1 MEKQS
6 LVFSDLSKGPL
17 YDKLLK
23 RYHLNNVEEIYV
35 AIGEG
40 ELLSSTV
47 ISKLKENIVK
57 QVAEEELN
65 KNIEE
70 QIAKTERQIKKKQN
84 YGVTVK
90 GLNNIMVRFA
100 RCCNP
105 VPGDDIAGYITKG
118 RGVSVHRKDCSN
130 FKAIVEKQREKVV
143 DVSWGTEKGAAYVAE
158 LEVKAEDRMCLL
170 SDVML
175 VITDSN
181 LSLLS
186 LNAKS
191 GRNGVANINIQVK
204 IDNIEQLKELMKKIR
219 RLQGI
224 LDVYRVNK

>member
-1 MEKQS
+1 
-6 LVFSDLSKGPL
+6 
-17 YDKLLK
+17 
-23 RYHLNNVEEIYV
+23 
-35 AIGEG
+35 
-40 ELLSSTV
+40 
-47 ISKLKENIVK
+47 
-57 QVAEEELN
+57 
-65 KNIEE
+65 
-70 QIAKTERQIKKKQN
+70 
-84 YGVTVK
+84 
-90 GLNNIMVRFA
+90 MVRFA

-143 DVSWGTEKGAAYVAE
+143 DVSWGTEKGTAYVAE
-158 LEVKAEDRMCLL
+158 LEVNAEDRMCLL

-191 GRNGVANINIQVK
+191 GKNGVANINIQVK

>member
-1 MEKQS
+1 
-6 LVFSDLSKGPL
+6 
-17 YDKLLK
+17 
-23 RYHLNNVEEIYV
+23 
-35 AIGEG
+35 
-40 ELLSSTV
+40 
-47 ISKLKENIVK
+47 
-57 QVAEEELN
+57 
-65 KNIEE
+65 
-70 QIAKTERQIKKKQN
+70 
-84 YGVTVK
+84 
-90 GLNNIMVRFA
+90 MVRFA

-143 DVSWGTEKGAAYVAE
+143 DVSWGTEKGTAYVAE

-191 GRNGVANINIQVK
+191 GKNGVANINIQVK

-219 RLQGI
+219 RIQGI

>member
-1 MEKQS
+1 
-6 LVFSDLSKGPL
+6 
-17 YDKLLK
+17 
-23 RYHLNNVEEIYV
+23 
-35 AIGEG
+35 
-40 ELLSSTV
+40 
-47 ISKLKENIVK
+47 
-57 QVAEEELN
+57 
-65 KNIEE
+65 
-70 QIAKTERQIKKKQN
+70 
-84 YGVTVK
+84 
-90 GLNNIMVRFA
+90 MVRFA

-143 DVSWGTEKGAAYVAE
+143 DVSWGTEKGTAYVAE

-191 GRNGVANINIQVK
+191 GKNGVANINIQVK

>member
-1 MEKQS
+1 
-6 LVFSDLSKGPL
+6 
-17 YDKLLK
+17 
-23 RYHLNNVEEIYV
+23 
-35 AIGEG
+35 
-40 ELLSSTV
+40 
-47 ISKLKENIVK
+47 
-57 QVAEEELN
+57 
-65 KNIEE
+65 
-70 QIAKTERQIKKKQN
+70 
-84 YGVTVK
+84 
-90 GLNNIMVRFA
+90 MVRFA

-191 GRNGVANINIQVK
+191 GKNGVANINIQVK

>member
-1 MEKQS
+1 
-6 LVFSDLSKGPL
+6 
-17 YDKLLK
+17 
-23 RYHLNNVEEIYV
+23 
-35 AIGEG
+35 
-40 ELLSSTV
+40 
-47 ISKLKENIVK
+47 
-57 QVAEEELN
+57 
-65 KNIEE
+65 
-70 QIAKTERQIKKKQN
+70 
-84 YGVTVK
+84 
-90 GLNNIMVRFA
+90 MVRFA

>member
-1 MEKQS
+1 
-6 LVFSDLSKGPL
+6 
-17 YDKLLK
+17 
-23 RYHLNNVEEIYV
+23 
-35 AIGEG
+35 
-40 ELLSSTV
+40 
-47 ISKLKENIVK
+47 
-57 QVAEEELN
+57 
-65 KNIEE
+65 
-70 QIAKTERQIKKKQN
+70 
-84 YGVTVK
+84 
-90 GLNNIMVRFA
+90 MVRFA

-143 DVSWGTEKGAAYVAE
+143 DISWGTEKGTAYVAE

-191 GRNGVANINIQVK
+191 GKNGVANINIQVK

-219 RLQGI
+219 RIQGI

>member
-1 MEKQS
+1 
-6 LVFSDLSKGPL
+6 
-17 YDKLLK
+17 
-23 RYHLNNVEEIYV
+23 
-35 AIGEG
+35 
-40 ELLSSTV
+40 
-47 ISKLKENIVK
+47 
-57 QVAEEELN
+57 
-65 KNIEE
+65 
-70 QIAKTERQIKKKQN
+70 
-84 YGVTVK
+84 
-90 GLNNIMVRFA
+90 MVRFA

-143 DVSWGTEKGAAYVAE
+143 DVSWGTEKGTAYVAE

-191 GRNGVANINIQVK
+191 GK
-204 IDNIEQLKELMKKIR
+204 ME
-219 RLQGI
+219 
-224 LDVYRVNK
+224 

>member
-1 MEKQS
+1 
-6 LVFSDLSKGPL
+6 
-17 YDKLLK
+17 
-23 RYHLNNVEEIYV
+23 
-35 AIGEG
+35 
-40 ELLSSTV
+40 
-47 ISKLKENIVK
+47 
-57 QVAEEELN
+57 
-65 KNIEE
+65 
-70 QIAKTERQIKKKQN
+70 
-84 YGVTVK
+84 
-90 GLNNIMVRFA
+90 
-100 RCCNP
+100 
-105 VPGDDIAGYITKG
+105 DIAGYITKG

-143 DVSWGTEKGAAYVAE
+143 DVSWGTEKGTAYVAE

-191 GRNGVANINIQVK
+191 GKNGVANINIQVK

-219 RLQGI
+219 RIQGI

>member
-1 MEKQS
+1 
-6 LVFSDLSKGPL
+6 
-17 YDKLLK
+17 
-23 RYHLNNVEEIYV
+23 
-35 AIGEG
+35 
-40 ELLSSTV
+40 
-47 ISKLKENIVK
+47 
-57 QVAEEELN
+57 
-65 KNIEE
+65 
-70 QIAKTERQIKKKQN
+70 
-84 YGVTVK
+84 
-90 GLNNIMVRFA
+90 MVRFA

-219 RLQGI
+219 RIQGI

>member
-1 MEKQS
+1 
-6 LVFSDLSKGPL
+6 
-17 YDKLLK
+17 
-23 RYHLNNVEEIYV
+23 
-35 AIGEG
+35 
-40 ELLSSTV
+40 
-47 ISKLKENIVK
+47 
-57 QVAEEELN
+57 
-65 KNIEE
+65 
-70 QIAKTERQIKKKQN
+70 
-84 YGVTVK
+84 
-90 GLNNIMVRFA
+90 MVRFA

-130 FKAIVEKQREKVV
+130 FKAIVEKQEEKVV

-181 LSLLS
+181 FRLLS

>member
-1 MEKQS
+1 
-6 LVFSDLSKGPL
+6 
-17 YDKLLK
+17 
-23 RYHLNNVEEIYV
+23 
-35 AIGEG
+35 
-40 ELLSSTV
+40 
-47 ISKLKENIVK
+47 
-57 QVAEEELN
+57 
-65 KNIEE
+65 
-70 QIAKTERQIKKKQN
+70 
-84 YGVTVK
+84 
-90 GLNNIMVRFA
+90 MVRFA

-191 GRNGVANINIQVK
+191 GKNGVANINIQVK

-219 RLQGI
+219 RIQGI